1 MKRIVTI
8 IMLTALFIGGIAA
21 KTKTI
26 QKVREAKA
34 AHKIQSK
41 RGSSGFSWNGD
52 IPSAELLYNYAMC
65 YDREKSI
72 SEFKKHGYI
81 PETEDAS
88 WDSVWVVVK
97 PGVARFYP
105 LDVMYTGVYIE
116 VEDAAKRKWLYNDF
130 KKFISTH
137 KIEEPYE
144 LKIDGK
150 EIMLIFPN

>member
-1 MKRIVTI
+1 M
-8 IMLTALFIGGIAA
+8 
-21 KTKTI
+21 
-26 QKVREAKA
+26 
-34 AHKIQSK
+34 
-41 RGSSGFSWNGD
+41 
-52 IPSAELLYNYAMC
+52 
-65 YDREKSI
+65 
-72 SEFKKHGYI
+72 
-81 PETEDAS
+81 
-88 WDSVWVVVK
+88 VVK

>member
-8 IMLTALFIGGIAA
+8 IMLAALFIGGVAA
-21 KTKTI
+21 DAKTI
-26 QKVREAKA
+26 QKLKGAKA
-34 AHKIQSK
+34 AHKTQTK
-41 RGSSGFSWNGD
+41 RDSSGSSWNGD

-65 YDREKSI
+65 HDREKSI
-72 SEFKKHGYI
+72 SEFKKHGYV
-81 PETEDAS
+81 PEDSS

-105 LDVMYTGVYIE
+105 LDVMQTGVYIE
-116 VEDAAKRKWLYNDF
+116 VEDAVKRKWLYNDF

-144 LKIDGK
+144 LEIDGK
-150 EIMLIFPN
+150 AVMLIFPN